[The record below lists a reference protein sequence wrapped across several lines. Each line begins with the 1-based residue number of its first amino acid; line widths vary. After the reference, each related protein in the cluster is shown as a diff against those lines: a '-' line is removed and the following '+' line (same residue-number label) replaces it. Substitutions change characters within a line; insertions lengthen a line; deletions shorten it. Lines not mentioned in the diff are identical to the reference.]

1 MHCAVPVDALTP
13 QEALRCPS
21 VGGGV
26 PRESSTAHPP
36 ANPDDRKRFHVAL
49 ASAPSPPPFPAFLRS
64 HQCAVK
70 ISHNTGFRH
79 HLRFEFELQKYYMY
93 KLLGSKAGSIMLKP
107 LLLVLLLVFVHLA
120 NWTISPLPLGLI
132 KKLGKVLTS
141 KSVGLGQFE
150 PPIQASHWS

>member
-26 PRESSTAHPP
+26 PRGSSTAHPP

-70 ISHNTGFRH
+70 ISHNTGFGH
-79 HLRFEFELQKYYMY
+79 HLRFELELQKYYMY
-93 KLLGSKAGSIMLKP
+93 KLLGSKAGSIMLRP
-107 LLLVLLLVFVHLA
+107 LLAFVAHGHLA
-120 NWTISPLPLGLI
+120 AICLFTQQSRGGCCPTQNQSG
-132 KKLGKVLTS
+132 
-141 KSVGLGQFE
+141 
-150 PPIQASHWS
+150 